1 MLILLL
7 EYKKQL
13 NILIKILGI
22 FVRKLDKQILRVLG
36 IKGHGIILKTHINL
50 WKHQKLKLLLRPLRL
65 QQKVLVK

>member
-50 WKHQKLKLLLRPLRL
+50 
-65 QQKVLVK
+65 